1 MSCWKMKHKGLI
13 YVQTSIDM
21 EIHLD
26 IVKIL
31 FKDQKVDMLQFKPKS
46 LVKRRN

>member
-1 MSCWKMKHKGLI
+1 MKYKGLI

-26 IVKIL
+26 IVRIL
-31 FKDQKVDMLQFKPKS
+31 SKGQEVDVL
-46 LVKRRN
+46 